1 MYGHVYDKLY
11 FMDVRDI
18 NELIVQEMSDMEIAK
33 TLEIYG
39 THQVYSDGMTMLLW
53 APTEVT

>member
-1 MYGHVYDKLY
+1 
-11 FMDVRDI
+11 MDVRDI

-39 THQVYSDGMTMLLW
+39 THQVYSDGMTMLLR